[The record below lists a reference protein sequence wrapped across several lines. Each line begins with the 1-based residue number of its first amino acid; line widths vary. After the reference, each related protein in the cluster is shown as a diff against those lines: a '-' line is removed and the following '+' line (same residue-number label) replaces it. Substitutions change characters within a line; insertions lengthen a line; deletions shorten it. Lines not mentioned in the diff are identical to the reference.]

1 MGSKVV
7 EKVRDQLRENEVFV
21 SVKSGNIR
29 YLSCKEL
36 KDPAA
41 SAIVVD
47 REKETAVVSSLE
59 KNRASD
65 LLDMDIKIF
74 SPYSKIKKDG
84 TKFLS
89 LLKKEC
95 YGKEIISDSRIDGMR
110 TKIKDLIAP
119 MRMIKNSEEIQ
130 LIKKANKMTKDVGLE
145 AIVTEGKSEI
155 SIAREVED
163 AMLGN
168 GAEGFAFDTIV
179 ACGKHTAYSHHEPG
193 RTGFKNVA
201 IIDYGAR
208 YRGYC
213 ADVTRTIIAGSERLG
228 SIKSSIEEA
237 VESVVEK
244 FSEGS
249 KCSEVDRELRKVL
262 GKLSKYF
269 YHSTGHGIGLEVHE
283 QPSISIT
290 SKDILEKGMVFTV
303 EPGVYIKGLGGVR
316 VEDDFYVDGE
326 IKKI

>member
-1 MGSKVV
+1 MDSKVL

-29 YLSCKEL
+29 YLSHKEL
-36 KDPAA
+36 KDPLAG
-41 SAIVVD
+41 AIIVD
-47 REKETAVVSSLE
+47 KEKETAVVSSLE

-65 LLDMDIKIF
+65 LLGMNIKVF
-74 SPYSKIKKDG
+74 SPYPKIKKDG
-84 TKFLS
+84 TRFLS

-95 YGKEIISDSRIDGMR
+95 YGKEIISDARIEGIR

-119 MRMIKNSEEIQ
+119 MRMIKDSKEIQ
-130 LIKKANKMTKDVGLE
+130 LIKKANKMTKDVELR

-155 SIAREVED
+155 SIAREVEE

-168 GAEGFAFDTIV
+168 GADGFAFDTIV

-213 ADVTRTIIAGSERLG
+213 ADVTRTIIDGSERLEG
-228 SIKSSIEEA
+228 IKRSIEEA
-237 VESVVEK
+237 MESAVEK

-249 KCSEVDRELRKVL
+249 KCSEIDRELRRAL
-262 GKLSKYF
+262 GKFSKYF

-290 SKDILEKGMVFTV
+290 SRDVLEKGMVFTI
-303 EPGVYIKGLGGVR
+303 EPGVYLKSLGGVR
-316 VEDDFYVDGE
+316 VEDDFYVDGRVR
-326 IKKI
+326 KI